1 MKTAIYKRSLH
12 TRRAT
17 PAAIDE
23 TPAQI
28 EVTDGGAYL
37 RIGDVEIAVTS
48 ADMDDDD
55 KTHESLLRAR
65 AVVQALID
73 EAPHAL
79 DELNAALKQLGAA
92 CDECGGSKGED
103 HVTGFVPCPRCKG
116 RGRINER
123 LAAA

>member
-1 MKTAIYKRSLH
+1 MKSHIYKRALH

-37 RIGDVEIAVTS
+37 RIGDIEIAVTS
-48 ADMDDDD
+48 ANMDDDD

-65 AVVQALID
+65 RVVQHLIK
-73 EAPHAL
+73 EAPAAL
-79 DELNAALKQLGAA
+79 DELTAALKELGAA

-103 HVTGFVPCPRCKG
+103 HPTGFVACPRCKG
-116 RGRINER
+116 RGRVNER